1 MAKARVCSG
10 PSLGFRVYGLGLLV
24 LLFSDALVPVF
35 FQHHHHGD
43 DDDDYYLVMAAK
55 MLILLSLLVVLI
67 LQQCLEPLFWYTY
80 YILKPY
86 PKASLPHR
94 EPKDVLSWNLTR
106 PADLEAHCKP
116 EPQTPNPKPSTLAP
130 KPLTPKP
137 RNPKP
142 QTLTPKP
149 LNPKPQTLNPKP

>member
-1 MAKARVCSG
+1 MAKARVCLG

-24 LLFSDALVPVF
+24 LLFSDALVPAF

-43 DDDDYYLVMAAK
+43 DDDYYYLVMAAK

-67 LQQCLEPLFWYTY
+67 LQQCLEPLFWYYTY

-106 PADLEAHCKP
+106 PADLEAYCKP
-116 EPQTPNPKPSTLAP
+116 EPQTPNPKPSTL
-130 KPLTPKP
+130 TPKP

-142 QTLTPKP
+142 QTL
-149 LNPKPQTLNPKP
+149 NPQP